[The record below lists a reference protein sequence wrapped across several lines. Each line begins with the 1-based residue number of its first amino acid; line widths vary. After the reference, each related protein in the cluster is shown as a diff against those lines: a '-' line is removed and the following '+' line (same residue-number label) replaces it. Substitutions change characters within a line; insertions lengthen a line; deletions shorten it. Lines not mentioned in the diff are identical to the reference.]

1 MYVVKTLSKNAI
13 TILKLE
19 ISRDE
24 SRLNIEQSRFFAW
37 MVALIAL
44 YFLNPI
50 TSVTI
55 FFQTFFIIILF
66 LVNGM
71 TLIEILKMRNSIS
84 KQYKKLINHYR
95 AQR

>member
-24 SRLNIEQSRFFAW
+24 SRLNIEQSRFLLGWLHSSRF
-37 MVALIAL
+37 I
-44 YFLNPI
+44 FKSHNQCND
-50 TSVTI
+50 